1 MKFLSGFAKI
11 RFDAT
16 KVKIIT
22 KSGGVYMP
30 RKSNC
35 PKIGQ
40 VIFCYVG
47 SHEDYNNFLKATV
60 YDYLGR
66 KLDNFDNENI
76 QPPTKL
82 NLKRTNNLIEN

>member
-1 MKFLSGFAKI
+1 
-11 RFDAT
+11 
-16 KVKIIT
+16 
-22 KSGGVYMP
+22 MP

-66 KLDNFDNENI
+66 KLENFDNENI

-82 NLKRTNNLIEN
+82 NLKRTKNLIEN